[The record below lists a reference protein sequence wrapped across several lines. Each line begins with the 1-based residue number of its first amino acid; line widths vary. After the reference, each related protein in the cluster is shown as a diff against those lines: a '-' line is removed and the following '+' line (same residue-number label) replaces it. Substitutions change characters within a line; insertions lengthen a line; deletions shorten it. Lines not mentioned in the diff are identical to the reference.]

1 MRYRWPWMNPFE
13 GPSSSGKEK
22 ELCDEIS
29 VAVDESIEGPST
41 SGKEKC
47 HHEVHCA
54 VISSLDSCV
63 NCSGPV
69 SSRKWL
75 GLTCKL
81 CSRTWHK
88 TCFMK
93 NEKLVHHSQ
102 SLSETQ
108 LQQWVSLKKDGTV
121 LCGHCTCKVGLGEVC
136 SHVTA
141 LLYAIDSA
149 VKHLEDKSCT
159 DGPRQWGLPPL
170 KAGKALYEEGS
181 GIDFSNPAKKRC
193 GVNHQSQSGYSSVKK
208 VGVSAAAIE
217 QFYKA
222 LDNAT
227 PNPSEKSGILRIL
240 PRYCTQFEP
249 KLASLSLPQPLT
261 EFYCAQNRKLSAS
274 DLEAKCDAVFNNM
287 EVTPEQMGM

>member
-1 MRYRWPWMNPFE
+1 MKKLLTIMGIPLGPGVQYANFGNDNIHKDTDKERCARTTYFIGGNKICKNSFLFLMGNCVMRYRWPWMNPFE
-13 GPSSSGKEK
+13 GPFSSGKEK
-22 ELCDEIS
+22 MPCKNKQMS
-29 VAVDESIEGPST
+29 VA
-41 SGKEKC
+41 KEEVSAFNENEMC

-88 TCFMK
+88 TCLMK

-121 LCGHCTCKVGLGEVC
+121 LCGHCTCKAALGEVC

-193 GVNHQSQSGYSSVKK
+193 GVNHQSQV
-208 VGVSAAAIE
+208 IH
-217 QFYKA
+217 
-222 LDNAT
+222 L
-227 PNPSEKSGILRIL
+227 
-240 PRYCTQFEP
+240 
-249 KLASLSLPQPLT
+249 
-261 EFYCAQNRKLSAS
+261 
-274 DLEAKCDAVFNNM
+274 
-287 EVTPEQMGM
+287 